1 MKPPKEL
8 NLAYPKALKSA
19 EQAMR
24 ETEQDYADFL
34 ERIERYKARLDELR
48 TEKTQLHQT
57 GISKTAAGQLEDEAD
72 SRHHYDQVAFVE
84 HEIIRYEQALKQL
97 DTGHAKGEVHER
109 FQVAK
114 QDARQEWEQYW
125 RSVQEAAADH
135 IMGTVGVY
143 LAEATHAYWSSATG
157 QIDDWLLQV
166 LSPRIKALAEGK
178 RAQYA
183 VQSTPPQTPKEAAA
197 QADSIARA
205 EASEA
210 EIKASN
216 QRKAKRSAAEIAR
229 RKWLNL
235 PSLKRGRAPWLAG

>member
-1 MKPPKEL
+1 M
-8 NLAYPKALKSA
+8 
-19 EQAMR
+19 
-24 ETEQDYADFL
+24 
-34 ERIERYKARLDELR
+34 I
-48 TEKTQLHQT
+48 
-57 GISKTAAGQLEDEAD
+57 G
-72 SRHHYDQVAFVE
+72 
-84 HEIIRYEQALKQL
+84 
-97 DTGHAKGEVHER
+97 
-109 FQVAK
+109 
-114 QDARQEWEQYW
+114 YW
-125 RSVQEAAADH
+125 
-135 IMGTVGVY
+135 
-143 LAEATHAYWSSATG
+143 
-157 QIDDWLLQV
+157 QV

-216 QRKAKRSAAEIAR
+216 QRKAKRSATEIAR